1 MQKTQLL
8 TNFYKTRNVQMNRHS
23 PKELTVEPTKLAEI
37 TLLRLQA
44 HTTACYFTP
53 YGCLLSG
60 KPSGDSDQN
69 GEKTDTCSET
79 GNCSIVS
86 CIQQFYK
93 KLKTAHWTFR
103 PLAPARPDQVTRPFW
118 LLVVQRMPAV
128 QASSFCGSEITQQ
141 AGLQPQVSAGTLTPS
156 CP

>member
-1 MQKTQLL
+1 
-8 TNFYKTRNVQMNRHS
+8 MNRHS

-103 PLAPARPDQVTRPFW
+103 PLAPARPDSTRWPGLSGFLWSRECQLSRPLAFVDQKSPSKQDSSLRSVQELW
-118 LLVVQRMPAV
+118 LLA
-128 QASSFCGSEITQQ
+128 AHDNW
-141 AGLQPQVSAGTLTPS
+141 
-156 CP
+156 